1 MRAIITLHSVDGSG
15 SVLSMSPE
23 ALESLLDGI
32 ARAGHRIV
40 PLSELLAH
48 PGVPDQVALTF
59 DDGLASVVEEALPVL
74 ARRNLVGAVFLVTG
88 YLGGDNQWPG
98 QGKDAPRLPMMGW
111 EELEALAEAGWEVG
125 SHTVSHADLT
135 ELSPDRVDAE
145 LGEARA
151 TIQARLGLDPV
162 ALAYPYGRAD
172 DAVRAQAAAHHRW
185 GLSTR
190 LSHLDPAVDDPLY
203 LPRLDSYYLRESW
216 THELFGGPLVHGWIA
231 ARRGLRALR
240 GER

>member
-1 MRAIITLHSVDGSG
+1 MRAIITLHSVDDSG
-15 SVLSMSPE
+15 SVLSMSPD

-32 ARAGHRIV
+32 AGAGHRVV

-59 DDGLASVVEEALPVL
+59 DDGLASVVEEALPIL
-74 ARRNLVGAVFLVTG
+74 ARRDLVAAIFVVTG

-98 QGKDAPRLPMMGW
+98 QPSHAPRLPMMGW

-125 SHTVSHADLT
+125 SHTVSHPDLT
-135 ELSPDRVDAE
+135 ALSPDRADGE
-145 LGEARA
+145 LGEACA
-151 TIQARLGLDPV
+151 TIRSKLGLNPV
-162 ALAYPYGRAD
+162 ALAYPFGRAND
-172 DAVRAQAAAHHRW
+172 VVRTQAAAHHRW
-185 GLSTR
+185 ALSTQ
-190 LSHLDPAVDDPLY
+190 LSHLDPAVDDPLF
-203 LPRLDSYYLRESW
+203 LPRLDSYYLRDSW
-216 THELFGGPLVHGWIA
+216 SHGFFGGPVAQGWIA